1 MQSIYDIEY
10 NVSLIYLGEYID
22 NYNLLLILNDAHDRC
37 DNHNITRLYFG
48 RVNYKKNKNF
58 NSNQELLNSLCKN
71 EDVDFLYDESE
82 FELLNKNL
90 NIHLQFET
98 VLYNRT
104 LNINLENQENLLD
117 LFLLKFNFNQC
128 VCEREDDNLIITI
141 GNIKLSFFNEQLS
154 EISNYKSLLE
164 ANIKNKVR
172 FNNNKVKKLY
182 EEIKLLKIEND
193 LFNNNFDILFNK
205 V

>member
-1 MQSIYDIEY
+1 MQSIYNLEY

-22 NYNLLLILNDAHDRC
+22 NYNLLLILNDTPE
-37 DNHNITRLYFG
+37 TRLYFG

-71 EDVDFLYDESE
+71 EDVEFLYDESE

-104 LNINLENQENLLD
+104 LNINLENQDNILD
-117 LFLLKFNFNQC
+117 LFLLKFNFNHC
-128 VCEREDDNLIITI
+128 ICEREDDKLIITVD
-141 GNIKLSFFNEQLS
+141 NIKLSFLNEQLS
-154 EISNYKSLLE
+154 ELYNYKYLLE
-164 ANIKNKVR
+164 ANIKTKIR

-205 V
+205 I